1 MVKGKFAQPSKA
13 FKFYEHYCL
22 ENVPL
27 LFMCLLTAL
36 IVKNGQS
43 LAGIYFI
50 FFKKNILDQT
60 WKAFNTKFGPQWKN
74 RESSYQ
80 VRQVLVLFCK
90 LAALILGE
98 NCGKALDLQKLS
110 NKLNLKGSGAS

>member
-1 MVKGKFAQPSKA
+1 
-13 FKFYEHYCL
+13 
-22 ENVPL
+22 
-27 LFMCLLTAL
+27 MCLLTAL

-50 FFKKNILDQT
+50 FFRKSILDQT

-98 NCGKALDLQKLS
+98 NCGKSLRFTKIAKQIKFEGVWGELEARNCFQRIFLIWMYFRIILE
-110 NKLNLKGSGAS
+110 